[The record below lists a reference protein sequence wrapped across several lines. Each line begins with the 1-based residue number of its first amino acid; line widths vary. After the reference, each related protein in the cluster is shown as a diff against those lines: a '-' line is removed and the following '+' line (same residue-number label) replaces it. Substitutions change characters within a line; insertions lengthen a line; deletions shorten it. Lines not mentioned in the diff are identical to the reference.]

1 MTDSKYVVL
10 YTVHV
15 FSSCIEALCF
25 QWPDPPTP
33 DCLDSKSPELHRAVC
48 VRFLLHFEVD
58 ITRAVSQLG
67 EFSCEEIDLETQQS
81 IYLAINC
88 LLENPSNDVATKL
101 ATCRSLKK
109 TANWE
114 PVEGHDHP
122 MLAYLGNN
130 IGHIAILFTLVE
142 NLDSQKV
149 LTETLGLIIQTADT
163 KVNISSSLLQ
173 NTTLRCV
180 SHTRKRFVLYLRY
193 IRTPLGLQK

>member
-1 MTDSKYVVL
+1 
-10 YTVHV
+10 
-15 FSSCIEALCF
+15 
-25 QWPDPPTP
+25 
-33 DCLDSKSPELHRAVC
+33 
-48 VRFLLHFEVD
+48 
-58 ITRAVSQLG
+58 
-67 EFSCEEIDLETQQS
+67 
-81 IYLAINC
+81 
-88 LLENPSNDVATKL
+88 
-101 ATCRSLKK
+101 
-109 TANWE
+109 
-114 PVEGHDHP
+114 

-193 IRTPLGLQK
+193 IRTPLGL